1 MAGSDRVRL
10 RCEFQ
15 KRGEVVNYA
24 RRVTGIPI
32 GTLPIILGAACQT
45 AERATGIA
53 AMDEDSRREII
64 EQLKP
69 ALALASNARANLTD
83 LTEGSTII
91 EDVGLASLDLLELR
105 FELENQWQIQISD
118 EQAIGLRT
126 IGDIV
131 DLIAQS
137 THRRDGHL

>member
-1 MAGSDRVRL
+1 
-10 RCEFQ
+10 
-15 KRGEVVNYA
+15 
-24 RRVTGIPI
+24 
-32 GTLPIILGAACQT
+32 
-45 AERATGIA
+45 
-53 AMDEDSRREII
+53 MDEDSRREII

-69 ALALASNARANLTD
+69 ALALASNARANLSD

-137 THRRDGHL
+137 THRRDEHL